1 MKPAI
6 MSVEVNDNDLQQALK
21 QLEKASYDLTP
32 LMRRW
37 SETLKTATDLNFEEQ
52 GRPRWQPSVAALARQ
67 GMTLSKDG
75 YLRRSVT
82 PEYDATHAMV
92 GTNKVYARIHQ
103 QGGKTG
109 RKGSVQLPPRPF
121 LPVSE
126 AGQLDADVKRQL
138 LDEALDYLQQ
148 AGMR

>member
-1 MKPAI
+1 MKPTLL
-6 MSVEVNDNDLQQALK
+6 SVEITDNDLKQALK
-21 QLEKASYDLTP
+21 QLENAAYDLTP

-67 GMTLSKDG
+67 GMTLSRDG

-82 PEYDATHAMV
+82 PEYDAHQARV
-92 GTNKVYARIHQ
+92 GTHRVYARLHQ
-103 QGGKTG
+103 LGGKAG
-109 RKGSVQLPPRPF
+109 RGGSVTLPPRPY

-126 AGQLDADVKRQL
+126 AGQLQAEVKRQL
-138 LDEALDYLQQ
+138 VIDYLQQ
-148 AGMR
+148 ASLR

>member
-1 MKPAI
+1 MTATI
-6 MSVEVNDNDLQQALK
+6 LSVEITDNDLKQALK
-21 QLEKASYDLTP
+21 HLDNAAYDLTP

-67 GMTLSKDG
+67 GMTLSRDG

-82 PEYDATHAMV
+82 PDYDAHQARV
-92 GTNKVYARIHQ
+92 GTHRVYARIHQ
-103 QGGKTG
+103 LGGQAG
-109 RKGSVQLPPRPF
+109 RGNSVTLPPRPY

-126 AGQLDADVKRQL
+126 AGQLDAEVKRQL
-138 LDEALDYLQQ
+138 LDEVLDYLQQ
-148 AGMR
+148 ATHR

>member
-1 MKPAI
+1 MTATI
-6 MSVEVNDNDLQQALK
+6 LSVEITDNDLKQALK
-21 QLEKASYDLTP
+21 QLENAAYDLTP

-67 GMTLSKDG
+67 GMTLSRDG

-82 PEYDATHAMV
+82 PDYDAHQARV
-92 GTNKVYARIHQ
+92 GTHRVYARIHQ
-103 QGGKTG
+103 LGGKAG
-109 RKGSVQLPPRPF
+109 RGNSVTLPPRPY

-126 AGQLDADVKRQL
+126 AGQLDAEVKRQL
-138 LDEALDYLQQ
+138 LDEVLDYLQQ
-148 AGMR
+148 ATHR